1 VTDYTDEALREA
13 IAQVRSGTAAV
24 GRLARAIDA
33 QEPIRRR
40 LDAQTE
46 ILVGVVAEL
55 ERILDDAIDEL
66 L

>member
-1 VTDYTDEALREA
+1 VDYTDEALREA
-13 IAQVRSGTAAV
+13 VAQVRAATASLA
-24 GRLARAIDA
+24 RLARAIDA

-40 LDAQTE
+40 LDTQTE

>member
-1 VTDYTDEALREA
+1 MDYTDEALREA
-13 IAQVRSGTAAV
+13 IAQVRAGPAAV
-24 GRLARAIDA
+24 ARLAHAIDA
-33 QEPIRRR
+33 QEPLRRR

-55 ERILDDAIDEL
+55 ERIVDDAVDEL